1 MFLGDAPPI
10 RLDQPRSTVSYGH
23 CYLRPALLAAP

>member
-10 RLDQPRSTVSYGH
+10 HLDQPRSTVSYGR
-23 CYLRPALLAAP
+23 CCLRPALLAVP